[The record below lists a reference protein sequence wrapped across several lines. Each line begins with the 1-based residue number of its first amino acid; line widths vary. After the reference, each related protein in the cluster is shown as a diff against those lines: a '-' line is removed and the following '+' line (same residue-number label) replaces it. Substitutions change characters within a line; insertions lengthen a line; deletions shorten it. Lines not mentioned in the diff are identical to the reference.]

1 MPLHSHDVVGFV
13 GIALIVGCYLLLQTE
28 KLRSNDVNYSI
39 FNGIGAICILVSLC
53 FEFNLSAFIVETIWV
68 LISLIGIGRY
78 FLAKRRSAAVE
89 NGSQ

>member
-1 MPLHSHDVVGFV
+1 MPIQFHDVIGFV

-28 KLRSNDVNYSI
+28 RLRSDDIKYSI

-68 LISLIGIGRY
+68 LISLVGIGRY
-78 FLAKRRSAAVE
+78 FLNKRRSE
-89 NGSQ
+89 QTDSD